1 MPQHDTSNASQTLQ
15 DYYNIRQDFFWQR
28 IQNNR
33 EAQFGTDGAETI
45 YGTDGQDALDGHVA
59 NPEID
64 GGDVLIGGAGRDAY
78 FLSDDQTRVV
88 EEQTG
93 EHGDRVVTSVDYV
106 ASEHLNEAGTISEIE
121 IVEAF
126 SETVDLVDMSAV
138 DWWVGF
144 DAFGDGG
151 ITYLGGSNEDDVTS
165 EGGNDTIITNDGN
178 DYVWSGGGDD
188 VIDLGNGNDEVR
200 AGAGNDIITGGAG
213 ADTFT
218 FHAADGAQADV
229 ITDWEAGV
237 DACLIGD
244 VNMNVWN
251 VADTAE
257 GALLT
262 YAEGCTVLFQDR
274 MASEISESDFILY
287 YDDASQL

>member
-1 MPQHDTSNASQTLQ
+1 MPQHDTTNASQTLQ
-15 DYYNIRQDFFWQR
+15 DYYALRSDFFWQR

-45 YGTDGQDALDGHVA
+45 YGGDGQDALDGHVA
-59 NPEID
+59 NPEVD

-78 FLSDDQTRVV
+78 FLSDPHTRVV

-93 EHGDRVVTSVDYV
+93 ESGDRVVTSVDFV
-106 ASEHLNEAGTISEIE
+106 ASDHLNQAGTISEIE

-126 SETVDLVDMSAV
+126 SDTVDVVDMSSV

-144 DAFGDGG
+144 VSYGDGN
-151 ITYLGGSNEDDVTS
+151 ITYHGSSNEDEVETG
-165 EGGNDTIITNDGN
+165 GGNDMISTNGGD
-178 DYVWSGGGDD
+178 DFVWSGAGDD
-188 VIDLGNGNDEVR
+188 VVDLGAGNDEVR
-200 AGAGNDIITGGAG
+200 SGAGNDVVTGGAG
-213 ADTFT
+213 ADTFV

-237 DACLIGD
+237 DTCMIGD
-244 VNMNVWN
+244 VDMNVWN
-251 VADTAE
+251 IADTAD

-274 MASEISESDFILY
+274 MAADIVENDFVLY
-287 YDDASQL
+287 YDDASSL

>member
-1 MPQHDTSNASQTLQ
+1 MPQHDTSTASQTLQ
-15 DYYNIRQDFFWQR
+15 DYYNMRQDFFWQR
-28 IQNNR
+28 IQSNR

-45 YGTDGQDALDGHVA
+45 YGSDGQDALDGHVA
-59 NPEID
+59 NPETD

-93 EHGDRVVTSVDYV
+93 EHGDRVITSVDYI

-121 IVEAF
+121 IVGAF

-144 DAFGDGG
+144 DAFGDGE
-151 ITYLGGSNEDDVTS
+151 ITYLGGSDEDDVATG
-165 EGGNDTIITNDGN
+165 GGNDTIITNDGT
-178 DYVWSGGGDD
+178 DFVWSGAGDD
-188 VIDLGNGNDEVR
+188 VIDLGNGNDEVS
-200 AGAGNDIITGGAG
+200 AGAGNDIMTGGAG

-218 FHAADGAQADV
+218 FHARDGAQADV
-229 ITDWEAGV
+229 ITDWEAGI
-237 DACLIGD
+237 DTCLIGD
-244 VNMNVWN
+244 VDMNVWN

-262 YAEGCTVLFQDR
+262 YAEGCTVLFQDC